1 MFFEKLYASMEE
13 VNEPLS
19 PEQLRILRDQ
29 LESERPNV
37 NPQSEFNYAWGLI
50 KLDHHKQQVDGLRIM
65 ERLYKDV
72 PELRRDCLYYL
83 SLGSVKVGDY
93 INARRYLDAM
103 LKKEPNNSQALEL
116 KKTID
121 DKVTNDGL
129 IGLGVLAGAL
139 AVGVGIAGALMRKK
153 K

>member
-1 MFFEKLYASMEE
+1 MLFEKLYASMEE
-13 VNEPLS
+13 VNEPLA

-37 NPQSEFNYAWGLI
+37 SPQSEFNYAWGLI
-50 KLDHHKQQVDGLRIM
+50 KLDHHKQQIDGLRIM

-83 SLGSVKVGDY
+83 SLGSVKVGEY
-93 INARRYLDAM
+93 TNARRYVDFM

-116 KKTID
+116 KKTIE

-129 IGLGVLAGAL
+129 LGLGILAGAL
-139 AVGVGIAGALMRKK
+139 AVGVGVAGALMRKK